1 MSAAFHPPAALRALT
16 QFFVLLVVLVA
27 DAEGRHHVLDCPPFS
42 CGQLRDV
49 SPPFRRRG
57 DPPGCGVP
65 SYELVC
71 TDAKAS
77 IRIGS
82 GTYDVVSINYNDST
96 FWVVEADWGTQSSCL
111 LPHWD
116 RHGFQ
121 YGRYGPG
128 RHSIELD
135 PSTSTWATFVNCSK
149 PIENNGI
156 YWPVACLST
165 DSSFIYVMTG
175 LSSYAAENFE
185 PSCGYLA
192 MTPLGGPGMMV
203 PQPDNTSYPDVV
215 KFMRNGFSLRFPFL
229 FGEGNIREC
238 LAESMR

>member
-27 DAEGRHHVLDCPPFS
+27 DAEGRHHVPDCPPFS
-42 CGQLRDV
+42 CGKLRDV
-49 SPPFRRRG
+49 PPPFRRRG

-82 GTYDVVSINYNDST
+82 GTYDVVSIHYNDST

-111 LPHWD
+111 LPRWD
-116 RHGFQ
+116 RHYRLYERRG
-121 YGRYGPG
+121 G
-128 RHSIELD
+128 HSIELE
-135 PSTSTWATFVNCSK
+135 PSAWTTWATFVNCSR
-149 PIENNGI
+149 PIENKGT
-156 YWPVACLST
+156 YRPVACLST
-165 DSSFIYVMTG
+165 NSSFIYVVI
-175 LSSYAAENFE
+175 SYWNGFVRAYDLE

-192 MTPLGGPGMMV
+192 TTPLGGRTNG
-203 PQPDNTSYPDVV
+203 SYKDVV
-215 KFMRNGFSLRFPFL
+215 ELMKEGFGLGFPL
-229 FGEGNIREC
+229 TIGEDIGEC
-238 LAESMR
+238 LAKSMR

>member
-27 DAEGRHHVLDCPPFS
+27 DAEGRHHVPDCPPFS
-42 CGQLRDV
+42 CGKLRDV
-49 SPPFRRRG
+49 PPPFRRRG

-82 GTYDVVSINYNDST
+82 GTYDVVSIHYNDST

-111 LPHWD
+111 LPRWV
-116 RHGFQ
+116 RHISE
-121 YGRYGPG
+121 YGLYELRG
-128 RHSIELD
+128 RHSIELE
-135 PSTSTWATFVNCSK
+135 PSAWTWATFVNCSK

-156 YWPVACLST
+156 YRPVACLST
-165 DSSFIYVMTG
+165 NSSFVYVMTG
-175 LSSYAAENFE
+175 FFLSYAKDFE

-192 MTPLGGPGMMV
+192 MTPLGGRGMMM
-203 PQPDNTSYPDVV
+203 PDNSSYPDVV
-215 KFMRNGFSLRFPFL
+215 KFMRNGFGLRFPFSI
-229 FGEGNIREC
+229 GDGNIREC